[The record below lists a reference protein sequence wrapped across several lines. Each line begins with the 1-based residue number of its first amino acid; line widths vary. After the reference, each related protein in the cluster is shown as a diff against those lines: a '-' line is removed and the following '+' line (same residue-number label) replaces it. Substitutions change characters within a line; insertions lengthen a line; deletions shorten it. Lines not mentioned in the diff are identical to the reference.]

1 MDSRS
6 SSKRLRLRRA
16 DRCGVCDRELAV
28 GCEAVWHRDLRQV
41 TCLGCRLEHSEVVPG
56 EPGGSARREYERRHQ
71 RREAHARS
79 KLGTLGLVLAHVIDE
94 PTSTRVWRQGAH
106 GEVRTAERLSK
117 HLEGSSVRL
126 LHDRRI
132 PRRGQ
137 ANVDHLA
144 IGPGGVTVIDSKT
157 HRGDIR
163 IDHIG
168 GLFVPRRAVL
178 LIKGRDQTKLIDGV
192 ERQISYVWA
201 ALRKANEPDIDLR
214 GALCFPN
221 VEGLPLFRQLS
232 VREIV
237 IDGPSPSPSWP
248 HVPAC

>member
-1 MDSRS
+1 
-6 SSKRLRLRRA
+6 
-16 DRCGVCDRELAV
+16 
-28 GCEAVWHRDLRQV
+28 
-41 TCLGCRLEHSEVVPG
+41 
-56 EPGGSARREYERRHQ
+56 
-71 RREAHARS
+71 
-79 KLGTLGLVLAHVIDE
+79 
-94 PTSTRVWRQGAH
+94 
-106 GEVRTAERLSK
+106 
-117 HLEGSSVRL
+117 VRL

-201 ALRKANEPDIDLR
+201 ALRQANEPDIDLR

-237 IDGPSPSPSWP
+237 IDGPKPVSKLAARPGMLG
-248 HVPAC
+248 PADIERIWRSLAHSFPPA